1 MARFQTFDGKADG
14 SKGRERLT
22 ALRQELIHQGLD
34 GFIIPRTDD
43 YQNEYVPPSSERL
56 AWLTGFSGSWGMAV
70 VLQTEAAIF
79 VDGRYT
85 VQVRE
90 QVDISAFTP
99 QHLIEHPP
107 ELWLEER
114 LKKGQKIGFDA
125 NLHTPDGIQR
135 LREAIT
141 KAGAV
146 LVAVAS
152 NPVDAV
158 WHDRPAP
165 PLAQVVLHEQALSGQ
180 EAPEKIKR
188 IQEKLAN
195 FKADALLVTDPH
207 NLAWI
212 FNIRGGDVSHTPLP
226 LGRAVI
232 PAEGRP
238 VLLLDGRKL
247 SNSVADHLS
256 QMAEIAPPD
265 NLDVTL
271 EKLARA
277 GKTIRV
283 DQATAPVRLT
293 DLIEAAGGTVSRGA
307 DPVSL
312 MKAAKNAVELAG
324 TREAHLRDG
333 AAMVHFLH
341 WLDTHAPKGTETE
354 ISAAEALEQ
363 FRLKTGALVD
373 VSFPSISAAGPNA
386 ALPHYRVTHASN
398 RPISEGF
405 YLIDSG
411 GQYRDGTTD
420 ITRTIAIGKVTD
432 EMADRY
438 TRVLKGMMAIAR
450 AVFPRGTSGAQI
462 DAFARQY
469 LWQIGTDFDHGT
481 GHGVGSYLSVHE
493 GPQRIAKIG
502 TTPLE
507 AGMIL
512 SDEPGYYRVGAFGI
526 RIENLIVV
534 EERQIE
540 GAERPMLGFETLTF
554 VPIDTRPIKRE
565 LLSRDEINWLN
576 TYHQMVWDKLSSRV
590 EGEAKDW
597 LEQATQPID

>member
-1 MARFQTFDGKADG
+1 MARFQQFDSKTDGTQGKL
-14 SKGRERLT
+14 RLQS
-22 ALRQELIHQGLD
+22 LRQELTHQGLT

-43 YQNEYVPPSSERL
+43 YQSEYVPPCAERL
-56 AWLTGFSGSWGMAV
+56 AWLTGFSGSWGIAV
-70 VLQTEAAIF
+70 VLQSDAAIF

-90 QVDISAFTP
+90 QVDGEAFAP

-114 LKKGQKIGFDA
+114 LNAGDRIGFDP
-125 NLHTPDGIQR
+125 NLHTLDGISR
-135 LREAIT
+135 LRTAVT
-141 KAGAV
+141 QAGAS
-146 LVAVAS
+146 LVAVLS

-158 WHDRPAP
+158 WHDRPAA
-165 PLAQVVLHEQALSGQ
+165 PLAPVVLHDQAHAGEDTTHKLT
-180 EAPEKIKR
+180 R
-188 IQEKLAN
+188 ITTKLAA
-195 FKADALLVTDPH
+195 FKADALLVSDPH

-232 PAEGRP
+232 PLEGRP

-247 SNSVADHLS
+247 SNSVADSLS
-256 QMAEIAPPD
+256 QIADIAHPD
-265 NLDVTL
+265 TLDAVL
-271 EKLARA
+271 ERLSAG

-283 DQATAPVRLT
+283 DQATAPMRLIS
-293 DLIEAAGGTVSRGA
+293 LIEQAGGKISSGP

-312 MKAAKNAVELAG
+312 MKAAKNPTELAG

-333 AAMVHFLH
+333 VAMVQFLH
-341 WLDTHAPKGTETE
+341 WLDQHGPKGTETE
-354 ISAAEALEQ
+354 ISAAEALER
-363 FRLKTGALVD
+363 FRLASGALVD

-386 ALPHYRVTHASN
+386 ALPHYRVSHQTN
-398 RPISEGF
+398 RPIAEGF

-420 ITRTIAIGKVTD
+420 ITRTIAIGSVSD

-438 TRVLKGMMAIAR
+438 SRVLKGMIAIAR
-450 AVFPRGTSGAQI
+450 AVFPKGTSGAQI
-462 DAFARQY
+462 DAFARQA

-502 TTPLE
+502 TTPLDV
-507 AGMIL
+507 GMIL

-534 EERQIE
+534 EPRTIA
-540 GAERPMLGFETLTF
+540 GAERPMLGFETITF
-554 VPIDTRPIKRE
+554 APIDTRPIKRDVLGAE
-565 LLSRDEINWLN
+565 ETQWLN
-576 TYHQMVWDKLSSRV
+576 AYHQQVWDKLSPRLD
-590 EGEAKDW
+590 GDTKIW
-597 LEQATQPID
+597 LQNATKAI

>member
-1 MARFQTFDGKADG
+1 MARFQHFDSKTDGTQGKA
-14 SKGRERLT
+14 RLQ
-22 ALRQELIHQGLD
+22 ALRQELTHQGLT
-34 GFIIPRTDD
+34 GFIIPRTDE
-43 YQNEYVPPSSERL
+43 YQSEYVPACAERL

-70 VLQTEAAIF
+70 VLQSDAAIF

-90 QVDISAFTP
+90 QVDGEAFTP

-114 LKKGQKIGFDA
+114 LKAGDRVGYDPD
-125 NLHTPDGIQR
+125 LHTLDGIAR
-135 LREAIT
+135 LR
-141 KAGAV
+141 KAVTQTGAT
-146 LVAVAS
+146 LVAVTS

-158 WHDRPAP
+158 WHDQPAA
-165 PLAQVVLHEQALSGQ
+165 PLAQVVLHDQAHAG
-180 EAPEKIKR
+180 EDTA
-188 IQEKLAN
+188 EKLNRISDKLAA
-195 FKADALLVTDPH
+195 FKADALLVSDPH

-247 SNSVADHLS
+247 SNSVADSLS
-256 QMAEIAPPD
+256 QVADIAHPD
-265 NLDVTL
+265 TLDTVL
-271 EKLARA
+271 EHMSAG

-283 DQATAPVRLT
+283 DQATAPVRLI
-293 DLIEAAGGTVSRGA
+293 DLIEQAGGTVSSGP

-312 MKAAKNAVELAG
+312 MKAAKNPTELAG

-333 AAMVHFLH
+333 VAMVRFLH
-341 WLDTHAPKGTETE
+341 WLDQHAPKGTETE
-354 ISAAEALEQ
+354 ISAAEALEG
-363 FRLKTGALVD
+363 FRLASGALVD

-386 ALPHYRVTHASN
+386 ALPHYRVSHQSN
-398 RPISEGF
+398 RPITEGF

-420 ITRTIAIGKVTD
+420 ITRTIAIGKVSD

-438 TRVLKGMMAIAR
+438 TRVLKGMIAIAR
-450 AVFPRGTSGAQI
+450 AVFPKGTSGAQI
-462 DAFARQY
+462 DAFARQF

-534 EERQIE
+534 EPRAIA
-540 GAERPMLGFETLTF
+540 GAERPMLGFETITF
-554 VPIDTRPIKRE
+554 APIDTRPINRE
-565 LLSRDEINWLN
+565 LLGADDTRWLN
-576 TYHQMVWDKLSSRV
+576 AYHQQVWDQLSPRLDGDV
-590 EGEAKDW
+590 KIW
-597 LEQATQPID
+597 LQNATKAI

>member
-1 MARFQTFDGKADG
+1 MARFQHFDSKTDGTQGKA
-14 SKGRERLT
+14 RLQ
-22 ALRQELIHQGLD
+22 ALRKELTHQGLT
-34 GFIIPRTDD
+34 GFIIPRTDE
-43 YQNEYVPPSSERL
+43 YQSEYVPACAERL

-70 VLQTEAAIF
+70 VLQSDAAIF

-90 QVDISAFTP
+90 QVDGEAFTH

-114 LKKGQKIGFDA
+114 LRAGDRVGYDPD
-125 NLHTPDGIQR
+125 LHTLDGIAR
-135 LREAIT
+135 LR
-141 KAGAV
+141 KAVTQADAT
-146 LVAVAS
+146 LVAVTS

-158 WHDRPAP
+158 WHEQPAA
-165 PLAQVVLHEQALSGQ
+165 PLAQVVLHDQAHAG
-180 EAPEKIKR
+180 EGTAEKLKR
-188 IQEKLAN
+188 ITDKLAAL
-195 FKADALLVTDPH
+195 KADALLVSDPH

-247 SNSVADHLS
+247 SNSVADSLS
-256 QMAEIAPPD
+256 QVADIANPD
-265 NLDVTL
+265 TLDTVL
-271 EKLARA
+271 ERMSAG

-283 DQATAPVRLT
+283 DQSTAPVRLI
-293 DLIEAAGGTVSRGA
+293 DLIEQAGGTVSSGP

-312 MKAAKNAVELAG
+312 MKAAKNPIELAG

-333 AAMVHFLH
+333 VAMVQFLH
-341 WLDTHAPKGTETE
+341 WLDQHAPKGTETE
-354 ISAAEALEQ
+354 ISAAEALER
-363 FRLKTGALVD
+363 FRLASGALVD

-386 ALPHYRVTHASN
+386 ALPHYRVSHQTN
-398 RPISEGF
+398 RPITEGF

-420 ITRTIAIGKVTD
+420 ITRTIAIGTVSD

-438 TRVLKGMMAIAR
+438 TRVLKGMIAIAR
-450 AVFPRGTSGAQI
+450 AVFPKGTSGAQI
-462 DAFARQY
+462 DAFARQF

-534 EERQIE
+534 EPRTIA
-540 GAERPMLGFETLTF
+540 GGERPMLGFETITF
-554 VPIDTRPIKRE
+554 APIDTRPINRE
-565 LLSRDEINWLN
+565 LLGADDTRWLN
-576 TYHQMVWDKLSSRV
+576 AYHKQVWDKLSPRLDGDV
-590 EGEAKDW
+590 KIW
-597 LEQATQPID
+597 LENATKAI

>member
-1 MARFQTFDGKADG
+1 MARFQHFDSKTDGTQGKA
-14 SKGRERLT
+14 RLQ
-22 ALRQELIHQGLD
+22 ALRKELTHQGLT
-34 GFIIPRTDD
+34 GFIIPRTDE
-43 YQNEYVPPSSERL
+43 YQSEYVPACAERL

-70 VLQTEAAIF
+70 VLQSDAAIF

-90 QVDISAFTP
+90 QVDGGAFTP

-114 LKKGQKIGFDA
+114 LRAGDRVGYDPD
-125 NLHTPDGIQR
+125 LHTLDGIAR
-135 LREAIT
+135 LRKAVT
-141 KAGAV
+141 QAGAT
-146 LVAVAS
+146 LVAVTS

-158 WHDRPAP
+158 WHDQPAA
-165 PLAQVVLHEQALSGQ
+165 PLAQVVLHDQAHAG
-180 EAPEKIKR
+180 EDTAEKLKR
-188 IQEKLAN
+188 ITDKLAAL
-195 FKADALLVTDPH
+195 KADALLVSDPH

-247 SNSVADHLS
+247 SNSVADSLS
-256 QMAEIAPPD
+256 QVADIAHPD
-265 NLDVTL
+265 TLDTVL
-271 EKLARA
+271 ERMSAG

-283 DQATAPVRLT
+283 DQATAPVRLI
-293 DLIEAAGGTVSRGA
+293 DLIEQAGGTVSSGP

-312 MKAAKNAVELAG
+312 MKAAKNPTELAG

-333 AAMVHFLH
+333 VAMVRFLH
-341 WLDTHAPKGTETE
+341 WLDQHAPKGTETE
-354 ISAAEALEQ
+354 ISAAEALEG
-363 FRLKTGALVD
+363 FRLASGALVD

-386 ALPHYRVTHASN
+386 ALPHYRVSHQSN
-398 RPISEGF
+398 RPITGGF

-420 ITRTIAIGKVTD
+420 ITRTIAIGTVSD

-438 TRVLKGMMAIAR
+438 TRVLKGMIAIAR
-450 AVFPRGTSGAQI
+450 AVFPKGTSGAQI
-462 DAFARQY
+462 DAFARQF

-534 EERQIE
+534 EPRAIA
-540 GAERPMLGFETLTF
+540 GAERPMLGFETITF
-554 VPIDTRPIKRE
+554 APIDTRPINRE
-565 LLSRDEINWLN
+565 LLGADDTRWLN
-576 TYHQMVWDKLSSRV
+576 AYHQQVWDQLSPRLDGDV
-590 EGEAKDW
+590 KIW
-597 LEQATQPID
+597 LQNATKAI

>member
-1 MARFQTFDGKADG
+1 MARFQQFDSKTDGTQGKV
-14 SKGRERLT
+14 RLQ
-22 ALRQELIHQGLD
+22 ALRQELTHQGLA

-43 YQNEYVPPSSERL
+43 YQSEYVPPCAERL

-70 VLQTEAAIF
+70 VLQSDAAIF

-90 QVDISAFTP
+90 QVDVEAFP
-99 QHLIEHPP
+99 PRHLIEHPP

-114 LKKGQKIGFDA
+114 LKAGDRIGFDP
-125 NLHTPDGIQR
+125 NLHTLDGIAR
-135 LREAIT
+135 LRNAVT
-141 KAGAV
+141 QAGAS
-146 LVAVAS
+146 LVAVTS
-152 NPVDAV
+152 NPVDTI
-158 WHDRPAP
+158 WHDQPSI
-165 PLAQVVLHEQALSGQ
+165 PLAPVVLHEHSHAGEETSDKL
-180 EAPEKIKR
+180 KR
-188 IQEKLAN
+188 ITERLAA
-195 FKADALLVTDPH
+195 FKADALLVSDPH

-247 SNSVADHLS
+247 SNSVADSLN
-256 QMAEIAPPD
+256 QIADIAHPD
-265 NLDVTL
+265 TLDAVL
-271 EKLARA
+271 ERVSAG

-283 DQATAPVRLT
+283 DQATAPVRLIT
-293 DLIEAAGGTVSRGA
+293 LIEQAGGKISSGP

-312 MKAAKNAVELAG
+312 MKAAKNPTELSG

-333 AAMVHFLH
+333 VAMVHFLH
-341 WLDTHAPKGTETE
+341 WLDQHGPKGTETE
-354 ISAAEALEQ
+354 ISAAEALEG
-363 FRLKTGALVD
+363 FRLASGALVD

-386 ALPHYRVTHASN
+386 ALPHYRVSHQTN
-398 RPISEGF
+398 RPIAEGF

-420 ITRTIAIGKVTD
+420 ITRTIAIGTVSD
-432 EMADRY
+432 EMADSY
-438 TRVLKGMMAIAR
+438 TRVLKGMIAIAR
-450 AVFPRGTSGAQI
+450 SVFPKGTSGAQI

-534 EERQIE
+534 EPRSIA

-554 VPIDTRPIKRE
+554 VPIDTRPIQRD
-565 LLSRDEINWLN
+565 LLGADDTQWLN
-576 TYHQMVWDKLSSRV
+576 AYHRQVWDKLSPRV
-590 EGEAKDW
+590 EGDVKLW
-597 LEQATQPID
+597 LQQATKAI

>member
-1 MARFQTFDGKADG
+1 MARFQHFDSKTDGTQGKA
-14 SKGRERLT
+14 RLQ
-22 ALRQELIHQGLD
+22 ALRKELTHQGLT
-34 GFIIPRTDD
+34 GFIIPRTDE
-43 YQNEYVPPSSERL
+43 YQSEYVPACAERL

-70 VLQTEAAIF
+70 VLQSDAAIF

-90 QVDISAFTP
+90 QVDGEAFTP

-114 LKKGQKIGFDA
+114 LRAGDRVGYDPD
-125 NLHTPDGIQR
+125 LHTLDGIAR
-135 LREAIT
+135 LR
-141 KAGAV
+141 KAVTQADAT
-146 LVAVAS
+146 LVAVTS

-158 WHDRPAP
+158 WHEQPAA
-165 PLAQVVLHEQALSGQ
+165 PLAQVVLHDQAHAG
-180 EAPEKIKR
+180 EGTAEKLKR
-188 IQEKLAN
+188 ITDKLAAL
-195 FKADALLVTDPH
+195 KADALLVSDPH

-238 VLLLDGRKL
+238 ILLLDGRKL
-247 SNSVADHLS
+247 SNSVADSLS
-256 QMAEIAPPD
+256 QVADIANPD
-265 NLDVTL
+265 TLDTVL
-271 EKLARA
+271 ERMSAG

-283 DQATAPVRLT
+283 DQSTAPVRLI
-293 DLIEAAGGTVSRGA
+293 DLIEKAGGTVSSGP

-312 MKAAKNAVELAG
+312 MKAAKNPTELAG

-333 AAMVHFLH
+333 VAMVRFLH
-341 WLDTHAPKGTETE
+341 WLDQHAPKGTETE
-354 ISAAEALEQ
+354 ISAAEALER
-363 FRLKTGALVD
+363 FRLASGALVD

-386 ALPHYRVTHASN
+386 ALPHYRVSYQTN
-398 RPISEGF
+398 RPITEGF

-420 ITRTIAIGKVTD
+420 ITRTIAIGTVSD

-438 TRVLKGMMAIAR
+438 TRVLKGMIAIAR
-450 AVFPRGTSGAQI
+450 SVFPKGTSGAQI
-462 DAFARQY
+462 DAFARQF

-534 EERQIE
+534 EPRTIA
-540 GAERPMLGFETLTF
+540 GGERPMLGFETITF
-554 VPIDTRPIKRE
+554 APIDTRPINRE
-565 LLSRDEINWLN
+565 LLGADDTRWLN
-576 TYHQMVWDKLSSRV
+576 AYHKQVWDKLSPRLDGDV
-590 EGEAKDW
+590 KIW
-597 LEQATQPID
+597 LQNATKAI

>member
-1 MARFQTFDGKADG
+1 MARFQHFDSKTDG
-14 SKGRERLT
+14 TQGQARLK
-22 ALRQELIHQGLD
+22 ALRQELTHQGLS
-34 GFIIPRTDD
+34 GFIIPRTDE
-43 YQNEYVPPSSERL
+43 YQSEYVPPCAERL

-70 VLQTEAAIF
+70 VLKDDAAIF

-90 QVDISAFTP
+90 QVDSAAFSP
-99 QHLIEHPP
+99 RHLIEHPP
-107 ELWLEER
+107 EVWLEER
-114 LKKGQKIGFDA
+114 LNAGDRIGFDPD
-125 NLHTPDGIQR
+125 LHTQDGIAR
-135 LREAIT
+135 LRNAVT
-141 KAGAV
+141 QAGAE
-146 LVAVAS
+146 LVAVSA

-158 WHDRPAP
+158 WHDQPAA
-165 PLAQVVLHEQALSGQ
+165 PLAPVVLHDQTHAGEDTAHKL
-180 EAPEKIKR
+180 KR
-188 IQEKLAN
+188 ITDKLAT
-195 FKADALLVTDPH
+195 FKADALLVSDPH

-226 LGRAVI
+226 LGRALI

-247 SNSVADHLS
+247 SNSVADTLGQVADIAHPDSLDAVLERLS
-256 QMAEIAPPD
+256 AG
-265 NLDVTL
+265 
-271 EKLARA
+271 

-283 DQATAPVRLT
+283 DQATAPVRLIS
-293 DLIEAAGGTVSRGA
+293 LIEQAGGKISSGP

-333 AAMVHFLH
+333 VAMVHFLH
-341 WLDTHAPKGTETE
+341 WVDQNAPKGTETE
-354 ISAAEALEQ
+354 ISAAEALER
-363 FRLKTGALVD
+363 FRLASGALVD

-386 ALPHYRVTHASN
+386 ALPHYRVSHQSN
-398 RPISEGF
+398 RPITEGF

-420 ITRTIAIGKVTD
+420 ITRTIAIGTVSD

-438 TRVLKGMMAIAR
+438 TRVLKGMIAIAR

-462 DAFARQY
+462 DAFARQA

-534 EERQIE
+534 EPRAIE
-540 GAERPMLGFETLTF
+540 GAERPMLGFETITF
-554 VPIDTRPIKRE
+554 APIDTRPIKRD
-565 LLSRDEINWLN
+565 LLGADDTRWLN
-576 TYHQMVWDKLSSRV
+576 AYHQQVWDKLSPRV
-590 EGEAKDW
+590 DGDVKLW
-597 LEQATQPID
+597 LQNATKAI

>member
-1 MARFQTFDGKADG
+1 MARFQQFDSKTDGTQGKV
-14 SKGRERLT
+14 RLQ
-22 ALRQELIHQGLD
+22 ALRQELTHQGLA

-43 YQNEYVPPSSERL
+43 YQSEYVPPCAERL

-70 VLQTEAAIF
+70 VLHNDAAIF

-90 QVDISAFTP
+90 QVDVEAFP
-99 QHLIEHPP
+99 PRHLIEHPP

-114 LKKGQKIGFDA
+114 LKAGDRIGFDP
-125 NLHTPDGIQR
+125 NLHTLDGIAR
-135 LREAIT
+135 LRNAVT
-141 KAGAV
+141 QAGAS
-146 LVAVAS
+146 LVAVTS

-158 WHDRPAP
+158 WHDQPSI
-165 PLAQVVLHEQALSGQ
+165 PLAPVVLHEHSHAGEETSDKL
-180 EAPEKIKR
+180 KR
-188 IQEKLAN
+188 ITERLAA
-195 FKADALLVTDPH
+195 FKADALLVSDPH

-247 SNSVADHLS
+247 TNSVADSLS
-256 QMAEIAPPD
+256 QIADIAHPD
-265 NLDVTL
+265 TLDAVL
-271 EKLARA
+271 ERVSAG

-283 DQATAPVRLT
+283 DQATAPVRLIT
-293 DLIEAAGGTVSRGA
+293 LIEQAGGKISSGP

-312 MKAAKNAVELAG
+312 MKAAKNPTELAG

-333 AAMVHFLH
+333 VAMVHFLH
-341 WLDTHAPKGTETE
+341 WLDQHAPTGTETE
-354 ISAAEALEQ
+354 ISAAEALEA
-363 FRLKTGALVD
+363 FRLASGALVD

-386 ALPHYRVTHASN
+386 ALPHYRVSHQTN
-398 RPISEGF
+398 RPITEGF

-420 ITRTIAIGKVTD
+420 ITRTIAIGTVSD
-432 EMADRY
+432 EMTDRY
-438 TRVLKGMMAIAR
+438 TRVLKGMIAIAR
-450 AVFPRGTSGAQI
+450 AVFPKGTSGAQI
-462 DAFARQY
+462 DAFARQH

-534 EERQIE
+534 EPRTIA

-554 VPIDTRPIKRE
+554 VPIDTRPIQRD
-565 LLSRDEINWLN
+565 LLGADDTQWLN
-576 TYHQMVWDKLSSRV
+576 AYHRQVWDKLSPRV
-590 EGEAKDW
+590 EGDVKLW
-597 LEQATQPID
+597 LQQATKAI

>member
-1 MARFQTFDGKADG
+1 MARFQQFDSKTDGTQGKV
-14 SKGRERLT
+14 RLQ
-22 ALRQELIHQGLD
+22 ALRQELTHQGLA
-34 GFIIPRTDD
+34 GFIIPRTDE
-43 YQNEYVPPSSERL
+43 YQSEYVPACAERL

-70 VLQTEAAIF
+70 ALQGAAAIF

-90 QVDISAFTP
+90 QVDAEAFEP
-99 QHLIEHPP
+99 RHLIEHPP

-114 LKKGQKIGFDA
+114 LKAGDRVGFDP
-125 NLHTPDGIQR
+125 NLHTLDGIAR
-135 LREAIT
+135 LRKAVT
-141 KAGAV
+141 QAGAT
-146 LVAVAS
+146 LVSVAS

-158 WHDRPAP
+158 WHDQPAA
-165 PLAQVVLHEQALSGQ
+165 PLAPVVLHDQAHAGEDTAQKL
-180 EAPEKIKR
+180 KR
-188 IQEKLAN
+188 ITDKLAA
-195 FKADALLVTDPH
+195 FKADALLVSDPH

-247 SNSVADHLS
+247 SNSVADSLN
-256 QMAEIAPPD
+256 QVADIAHPD
-265 NLDVTL
+265 TLDTV
-271 EKLARA
+271 LARLSA
-277 GKTIRV
+277 GGKTIRV
-283 DQATAPVRLT
+283 DQATAPVRLI
-293 DLIEAAGGTVSRGA
+293 DLIEQAGGTISSGP

-312 MKAAKNAVELAG
+312 MKAAKNPTELAG

-333 AAMVHFLH
+333 VAMVQFLH
-341 WLDTHAPKGTETE
+341 WLDQHAPNGTETE
-354 ISAAEALEQ
+354 ISAAEALER
-363 FRLKTGALVD
+363 FRLASGALVD

-386 ALPHYRVTHASN
+386 ALPHYRVSHQTN
-398 RPISEGF
+398 RPITEGF

-420 ITRTIAIGKVTD
+420 ITRTIAIGTVSD

-438 TRVLKGMMAIAR
+438 TRVLKGMIAIAR
-450 AVFPRGTSGAQI
+450 AVFPKGTSGAQI
-462 DAFARQY
+462 DAFARQF

-534 EERQIE
+534 EPRTIA
-540 GAERPMLGFETLTF
+540 GAERPMLGFETITF
-554 VPIDTRPIKRE
+554 APIDTRPIKRD
-565 LLSRDEINWLN
+565 LLGADDIQWLN
-576 TYHQMVWDKLSSRV
+576 AYHRQVWDKLSPRLDGDV
-590 EGEAKDW
+590 KIW
-597 LEQATQPID
+597 LQNATKAI

>member
-1 MARFQTFDGKADG
+1 MARFQHFDSKTDGTQGKA
-14 SKGRERLT
+14 RLQ
-22 ALRQELIHQGLD
+22 ALRQELTHQGLT
-34 GFIIPRTDD
+34 GFIIPRTDE
-43 YQNEYVPPSSERL
+43 YQSEYVPACAERL

-70 VLQTEAAIF
+70 VLQSDAAIF

-90 QVDISAFTP
+90 QVDGEAFTP

-114 LKKGQKIGFDA
+114 LKAGDRVGYDPD
-125 NLHTPDGIQR
+125 LHTLDGIAR
-135 LREAIT
+135 LR
-141 KAGAV
+141 KAVTQTGAT
-146 LVAVAS
+146 LVAVTS

-158 WHDRPAP
+158 WHDQPAA
-165 PLAQVVLHEQALSGQ
+165 PLAQVVLHDQAHAG
-180 EAPEKIKR
+180 EDTAEKLKR
-188 IQEKLAN
+188 ISDKLAA
-195 FKADALLVTDPH
+195 FKADALLVSDPH

-247 SNSVADHLS
+247 SNSVADSLS
-256 QMAEIAPPD
+256 QVADIAHPD
-265 NLDVTL
+265 TLDTVL
-271 EKLARA
+271 ERMSAG

-283 DQATAPVRLT
+283 DQATAPVRLI
-293 DLIEAAGGTVSRGA
+293 DLIEQAGGTVSSGP

-312 MKAAKNAVELAG
+312 MKAAKNSTELAG

-333 AAMVHFLH
+333 VAMVRFLH
-341 WLDTHAPKGTETE
+341 WLDQHAPKGTETE
-354 ISAAEALEQ
+354 ISAAEALEG
-363 FRLKTGALVD
+363 FRLASGALVD

-386 ALPHYRVTHASN
+386 ALPHYRVSHQSN
-398 RPISEGF
+398 RPITEGF

-420 ITRTIAIGKVTD
+420 ITRTIAIGTVSD

-438 TRVLKGMMAIAR
+438 TRVLKGMIAIAR
-450 AVFPRGTSGAQI
+450 AVFPKGTSGAQI
-462 DAFARQY
+462 DAFARQF

-534 EERQIE
+534 EPRAIA
-540 GAERPMLGFETLTF
+540 GAERPMLGFETITF
-554 VPIDTRPIKRE
+554 APIDTRPINRE
-565 LLSRDEINWLN
+565 LLGADDTRWLN
-576 TYHQMVWDKLSSRV
+576 AYHQQVWDQLSPRLDGDV
-590 EGEAKDW
+590 KIW
-597 LEQATQPID
+597 LQNATKAI